1 MIELNKKNSY
11 LFAVDKSKRIF
22 DLTNTLNNTLKRMKG
37 TDFIEYLN
45 IITTLILYFKYS
57 IKSNFK
63 N

>member
-45 IITTLILYFKYS
+45 IITTLLL
-57 IKSNFK
+57 
-63 N
+63 

>member
-45 IITTLILYFKYS
+45 YLKLTLIL
-57 IKSNFK
+57 
-63 N
+63 